1 MIRKNSGFTLTEL
14 MAAIAVVAIVL
25 SIAVPNIIG
34 WMPKYRLGSAARN
47 ILSAIEFTRLTAVR
61 QYADAQIQFNPGNSS
76 YTVSVNGRT
85 VKGDT
90 LPAGISIADVTFS
103 LDNVEFDRQGISD
116 QGGTVKLSGDSGTKE
131 IVVKVS
137 GNARIQ

>member
-1 MIRKNSGFTLTEL
+1 MTRKNSGFTMTEL
-14 MAAIAVVAIVL
+14 MVTIAIISIVT
-25 SIAVPNIIG
+25 SIAVPNFLG
-34 WMPKYRLGSAARN
+34 WLPKYRLSSASRN

-61 QYADAQIQFNPGNSS
+61 QYADAQIQFNVGNSS

-90 LPAGISIADVTFS
+90 LPAGVSIASSFS
-103 LDNVEFDRQGISD
+103 GNNFDFNRQGFPDES
-116 QGGTVKLSGDSGTKE
+116 GNVTLSGDSGSKV
-131 IVVKVS
+131 INVKVS